1 MIVKIFIIN
10 MNTQNILKFFG
21 SKLDVK
27 LDSSEYYDYE
37 LSTTQDDFDANILD
51 FNSLIIYNSLTI
63 DSTCLDIP
71 LNDVKPWSV
80 NINTPYTRET
90 CNFTVRRRTEKGWT
104 LDFVF
109 NRDNKNWEEG
119 KTFYYWGIVNELNP
133 LNFVDNNL
141 SFSFTSEGKIM
152 WESYRYSGYCDSGYT
167 ESYYISSGETPTLCT
182 NGTLNDFN
190 ITIVFERYKEFYE
203 CSLKN
208 EGGINDYITGWTVTN
223 PLNVISG
230 STEQISGM
238 TETLSRL
245 WSKERDNRLGV
256 LKIYLN
262 GQPIYKIEN
271 WEEIIPSQ
279 RNSSNGIYQ
288 ILGGGT
294 TGYLAGFAS
303 NALLSENSDY
313 FLTEDNNILLYE
325 CNDNLAGFAS
335 NALLSE
341 NGDYFLTEDN
351 NILLYE
357 CNDNLAGVDIHDGN
371 TKFNLIKFQYYE
383 EPLDFAHVKHHYM
396 SEIKHNFNI
405 TECQNECNDNLAGFA
420 SNALL
425 SENGDYFLTED
436 NNILLYEYNDNLAG
450 FASNALLSENRDY
463 FLTEDNN
470 FLLY

>member
-190 ITIVFERYKEFYE
+190 ITIVFERYKEFYG

-294 TGYLAGFAS
+294 TGY
-303 NALLSENSDY
+303 
-313 FLTEDNNILLYE
+313 
-325 CNDNLAGFAS
+325 
-335 NALLSE
+335 
-341 NGDYFLTEDN
+341 
-351 NILLYE
+351 
-357 CNDNLAGVDIHDGN
+357 VDIHDGN

>member
-203 CSLKN
+203 RSLKN

-294 TGYLAGFAS
+294 TGYLAG
-303 NALLSENSDY
+303 
-313 FLTEDNNILLYE
+313 
-325 CNDNLAGFAS
+325 
-335 NALLSE
+335 
-341 NGDYFLTEDN
+341 
-351 NILLYE
+351 
-357 CNDNLAGVDIHDGN
+357 VDIHDGN

-425 SENGDYFLTED
+425 SENSDYFLTED
-436 NNILLYEYNDNLAG
+436 NNILLYECNDNLAG
-450 FASNALLSENRDY
+450 FASNALLSENGDY

-470 FLLY
+470 ILLY